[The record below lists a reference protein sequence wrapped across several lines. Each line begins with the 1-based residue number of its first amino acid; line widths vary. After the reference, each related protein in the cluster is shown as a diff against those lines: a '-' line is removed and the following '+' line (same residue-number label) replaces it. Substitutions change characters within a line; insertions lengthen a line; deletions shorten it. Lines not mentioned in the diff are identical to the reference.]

1 MAVHTDLAS
10 VDRRSRDDLSHLQ
23 YIRLAQQVERV
34 YRTSDFYRRRFD
46 DEGFT
51 PDKLRS
57 LRDVQAIPFVTKR
70 DLVGDQETHPPLGSR
85 LCVEEKDIARFEIT
99 SGTSGLGQEAYALT
113 NEDMTM
119 IGANAAWA
127 LSMGGITATDRLA
140 GTLPLGYLQGPW
152 GVQWAAQVLGCAVLH
167 LGLATESP
175 AKIRY
180 LQRFGINAIYGVT
193 PTFLM
198 RLATAAE
205 ELGID
210 PSTDLPDLRRIWITA
225 ESYPIEWVE
234 QAEKH
239 WGVQLFDVYGSTGGA
254 YAASCEVGLAPEG
267 RRGRL
272 HNADWRVLLEV
283 VNPETGSPVAEGEIG
298 EAVITTLTR
307 QASPLIRFRTGDR
320 VRLLPACRCPCGRQT
335 TAIEAGTIGRLDD
348 MLKIK
353 GMNVWPSAV
362 DEIVL
367 GSGRIEEYNATV
379 GLDDRGYEY
388 LRIDVVFQGNIEPTA
403 RPGYLDDLKRR
414 LRSATN
420 VTMQICEADMSS
432 MRKIDYKARRWNDL
446 RPADM
451 LLERKPTSA
460 GT

>member
-1 MAVHTDLAS
+1 MS
-10 VDRRSRDDLSHLQ
+10 VLTERGGLDRLSRDDLNQLQ
-23 YIRLAQQVERV
+23 YSGLAKQIERV

-46 DEGFT
+46 DEGFA

-57 LRDVQAIPFVTKR
+57 LNDVQAIPFVTKA
-70 DLVGDQETHPPLGSR
+70 DLVRDQEAHPPLGSR

-152 GVQWAAQVLGCAVLH
+152 GAQWAAQVLGCGVLH
-167 LGLATESP
+167 LGLATESQT
-175 AKIRY
+175 KIRY

-198 RLATAAE
+198 RLTTAAE

-210 PSTDLPDLRRIWITA
+210 PRSDLPDLRRIWITA

-234 QAEKH
+234 RAERH
-239 WGVQLFDVYGSTGGA
+239 WGVRLFDVYGSTGGA

-272 HNADWRVLLEV
+272 HNADWGVLLEV

-298 EAVITTLTR
+298 EAVITTLMR

-320 VRLLPACRCPCGRQT
+320 VRLLPARECPCGRQT
-335 TAIEAGTIGRLDD
+335 AAIEAGAIGRLDD

-367 GSGRIEEYNATV
+367 GSAQIEEYNATV

-388 LRIDVVFQGNIEPTA
+388 LRIDVVFHGDIEPTA
-403 RPGYLDDLKRR
+403 RPAHLGDLKRR

-420 VTMQICEADMSS
+420 VTMQICEADMDS
-432 MRKIDYKARRWNDL
+432 MRKLDYKARRWNDL

-451 LLERKPTSA
+451 LVERKPMPA
-460 GT
+460 